1 MYNGLG
7 SHPTLTNVTF
17 NNNSSDGAGGAISNA
32 GGSNPIIRNSILW
45 ADTAVISD
53 PEINNNDTSAP
64 VVTYSD
70 IQGGYPGTGNL
81 SGDPKLGPLAN
92 NGGPTP
98 TMALLSGSA
107 AIDNGDDTT
116 CASAPVSNLDQREVA
131 RPLGEHCDIGA
142 YEYPGHLFADVP
154 VVGKEWM
161 EDWIRAFYNAGITT
175 GCGTGP
181 LIYCP
186 ESAVTRAALAVFLL
200 RAEHGPAYEPPP
212 ATHTFADMPV
222 AGKEW
227 MEPWVDQF
235 YAEGLTTGCGTGPLI
250 YCPESPVLRGA
261 MAVFLLRAIHGS
273 GYTPPAASG
282 VFADVPVAG
291 KEWMEPWIIQFYN
304 EGITTGCG
312 TAPLIYCPE
321 NSVTRAA
328 MAVFIDRAYSLYP

>member
-1 MYNGLG
+1 LANTILA
-7 SHPTLTNVTF
+7 
-17 NNNSSDGAGGAISNA
+17 NSTGGDDCRF
-32 GGSNPIIRNSILW
+32 GGSVS
-45 ADTAVISD
+45 AFASDTHNLIMDYGSCD
-53 PEINNNDTSAP
+53 PGA
-64 VVTYSD
+64 YSTD
-70 IQGGYPGTGNL
+70 PNL
-81 SGDPKLGPLAN
+81 GALQF
-92 NGGPTP
+92 NGGPTR
-98 TMALLSGSA
+98 TMVLQPPSV
-107 AIDNGDDTT
+107 AIDNGD
-116 CASAPVSNLDQREVA
+116 ASICSNALTVNSRDQRGVS
-131 RPLGEHCDIGA
+131 RPKGPECDIGA
-142 YEYPGHLFADVP
+142 YEINFDAHVFADLP
-154 VVGKEWM
+154 VTGKEWM
-161 EDWIRAFYNAGITT
+161 EPWVNAFYYAGITT